1 MGKESIKSL
10 AERAL
15 ESGNGVLRLAPN
27 WVPRSFCV
35 PGRRIKLHP
44 DDYYMLGGARG
55 GIDERWFA
63 STTPAD
69 NGPLTGENEGLSQIV
84 VDATP
89 CPAKVLLRDA
99 IAELES
105 EIVGERI
112 WREYR
117 SWPMFSKF
125 FDNLAALPF
134 HIHHRDVHAKLVDRV
149 GKPESYYFPP
159 QVNNH
164 RGTFPYTFFGL
175 VPGTTKDQLRRAL
188 INFSKGDNQITF
200 LSAAYPLQVGTGW
213 DVPPGILH
221 APGSLCT
228 YEPQNASD
236 VFAMYESL
244 TGNQLVPEELLW
256 KDVPADKKGDVDF
269 LVDLIDWDA
278 NVDPHFKINHFVEPL
293 AARDDAQTASEGYF
307 EKWVSYKSRAFSA
320 KELTLLPGRTTT
332 VVDSAAYGL
341 IMLEGYGTLG
351 SHKIDTPSV
360 IRYGELTN
368 DEFFVTETA
377 AKSGVAICNASAT
390 EPLVMLKHFGP
401 DNPDLTRLS

>member
-1 MGKESIKSL
+1 MTKENAKAS
-10 AERAL
+10 AEQAL
-15 ESGNGVLRLAPN
+15 EIGIGIFRLAPN
-27 WVPRSFCV
+27 WVPRAFCV

-44 DDYYMLGGARG
+44 DDYYVLGGSRG

-84 VDATP
+84 LDGGSHPAT
-89 CPAKVLLRDA
+89 VLLRDA
-99 IAELES
+99 IDELGAEVIGDRL
-105 EIVGERI
+105 
-112 WREYR
+112 WREYGK
-117 SWPMFSKF
+117 WPMFSKF

-134 HIHHRDVHAKLVDRV
+134 HIHHRDMHAKLVDRA
-149 GKPESYYFPP
+149 GKPESYYFPA

-164 RGTFPYTFFGL
+164 RGMFPYTFFGL

-188 INFSKGDNQITF
+188 SNFSKGDNQITF

-256 KDVPADKKGDVDF
+256 KDVPEDRKGDVDF

-278 NVDPHFKINHFVEPL
+278 NVDPYFKSHHFVEPI
-293 AARDDAQTASEGYF
+293 AAGDEAQTRSIGYF
-307 EKWVSYKSRAFSA
+307 EKWISYKSSAFSA
-320 KELTLLPGRTTT
+320 KELTVLPRRTAT
-332 VVDSAAYGL
+332 VVDAAAYGL
-341 IMLEGYGTLG
+341 ILLEGYGSLG
-351 SHKIDTPSV
+351 AHKVDTPSV

-368 DEFFVTETA
+368 DEFFVTESA
-377 AKSGVAICNASAT
+377 AQSGVTICNASTT

-401 DNPDLTRLS
+401 GNPDWTKLS

>member
-1 MGKESIKSL
+1 MGKENVKSL

-15 ESGNGVLRLAPN
+15 EAGDGVLRLAPN

-44 DDYYMLGGARG
+44 DDYYVLGGARG

-84 VDATP
+84 ADGGP
-89 CPAKVLLRDA
+89 HPARVLLRDA
-99 IAELES
+99 IEELKAE
-105 EIVGERI
+105 IIGERI
-112 WREYR
+112 WRQHG

-164 RGTFPYTFFGL
+164 RGNFPYTFFGL

-188 INFSKGDNQITF
+188 SNFGKGDNQITY

-236 VFAMYESL
+236 VFAMVESL

-256 KDVPADKKGDVDF
+256 KDVPEDRKGDVDF
-269 LVDLIDWDA
+269 LVDLIDWEA
-278 NVDPHFKINHFVEPL
+278 NVDPHFKSNHFVEPIP
-293 AARDDAQTASEGYF
+293 ARDVAQTPSNGYF
-307 EKWVSYKSRAFSA
+307 EKWVSYKARAFSA
-320 KELTLLPGRTTT
+320 KELTLLPGRSAR

-341 IMLEGYGTLG
+341 ILLEGYGTFG
-351 SHKIDTPSV
+351 VHKVDTPSV

-368 DEFFVTETA
+368 DEFFVTESA
-377 AKSGVAICNASAT
+377 AKAGVTICNASTT

-401 DNPDLTRLS
+401 DNPDLPMLS

>member
-1 MGKESIKSL
+1 MTQESVKSL

-15 ESGNGVLRLAPN
+15 EAGHGVLRLAPN

-44 DDYYMLGGARG
+44 DDYYVLGGARG

-69 NGPLTGENEGLSQIV
+69 NGPLTGVNEGLSQIV
-84 VDATP
+84 VDAGP
-89 CPAKVLLRDA
+89 NSAKMLLRDA
-99 IAELES
+99 IQELKS
-105 EIVGERI
+105 DIVGERI
-112 WREYR
+112 WRDYAN
-117 SWPMFSKF
+117 WPMFSKF

-134 HIHHRDVHAKLVDRV
+134 HIHHRDAHARLVDRV
-149 GKPESYYFPP
+149 GKPESYYFPA

-164 RGTFPYTFFGL
+164 RGMFPYTFFGL

-244 TGNQLVPEELLW
+244 TGNQLVSESLLW
-256 KDVPADKKGDVDF
+256 KDVPEDRKGDVDF

-278 NVDPHFKINHFVEPL
+278 NVDPYFKRNHFVEPVP
-293 AARDDAQTASEGYF
+293 ARDEMQTRSNGYF

-320 KELTLLPGRTTT
+320 KELTLLPGRTAT

-341 IMLEGYGTLG
+341 ILLEGYGALG
-351 SHKIDTPSV
+351 VHKIDTPSV
-360 IRYGELTN
+360 IRFGELTN
-368 DEFFVTETA
+368 DEFFVTESA
-377 AKSGVAICNASAT
+377 ATTGVTISNASAT
-390 EPLVMLKHFGP
+390 ESLVMLKHFGP
-401 DNPDLTRLS
+401 DNPDLPMLS

>member
-1 MGKESIKSL
+1 MIQESVKSL

-15 ESGNGVLRLAPN
+15 EAGHGVLRLAPN

-44 DDYYMLGGARG
+44 DDYYVLGGSRG

-69 NGPLTGENEGLSQIV
+69 NGPLTGVNEGLSQIV
-84 VDATP
+84 VDAGPHSAT
-89 CPAKVLLRDA
+89 VLLRDA
-99 IAELES
+99 IEELKS

-112 WREYR
+112 WRDYAN
-117 SWPMFSKF
+117 WPMFSKF

-134 HIHHRDVHAKLVDRV
+134 HIHHRDMHAKLVDRA
-149 GKPESYYFPP
+149 GKPESYYFPA

-164 RGTFPYTFFGL
+164 RGMFPYTFFGL

-200 LSAAYPLQVGTGW
+200 LSVAYPLQVGTGW

-244 TGNQLVPEELLW
+244 TGNQLVPEALLW
-256 KDVPADKKGDVDF
+256 KDVPEDRKGDVDF

-278 NVDPHFKINHFVEPL
+278 NIDPYFKRNHFVEPVP
-293 AARDDAQTASEGYF
+293 ARDEMQMRSNGYF
-307 EKWVSYKSRAFSA
+307 EQWVSYKSRAFSA
-320 KELTLLPGRTTT
+320 KELTLLPGRTAT

-341 IMLEGYGTLG
+341 ILLEGYGTLG
-351 SHKIDTPSV
+351 VHKIDTPSV
-360 IRYGELTN
+360 IRFGELTN
-368 DEFFVTETA
+368 DEFFVTESA
-377 AKSGVAICNASAT
+377 AKTGVTICNASTT
-390 EPLVMLKHFGP
+390 ESLVMLKHFGP
-401 DNPDLTRLS
+401 DNPDLSMLS